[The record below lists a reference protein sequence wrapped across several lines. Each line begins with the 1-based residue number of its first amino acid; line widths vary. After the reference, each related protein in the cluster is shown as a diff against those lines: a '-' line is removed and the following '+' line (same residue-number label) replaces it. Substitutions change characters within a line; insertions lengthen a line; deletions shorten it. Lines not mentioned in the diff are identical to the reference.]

1 VAALVDAR
9 ALVLERRRVDLV
21 DRRLARL
28 ELLAL
33 LDELLGIVEL
43 PPQLVGARVRSL
55 VIQITSSPT
64 ERSVGDADCANG
76 SGDPGGPVSHGRDAT
91 LPRLPAS
98 PTRRR
103 PEAAPADEAD
113 SDRGKE

>member
-55 VIQITSSPT
+55 AI
-64 ERSVGDADCANG
+64 
-76 SGDPGGPVSHGRDAT
+76 
-91 LPRLPAS
+91 
-98 PTRRR
+98 
-103 PEAAPADEAD
+103 
-113 SDRGKE
+113 